1 MHVGPNDKGLFWKE
15 DVLQQIAP
23 MFKDITFKYDVGGS
37 EGTSHVP
44 QKLYSPYFDVGWV
57 DKAWYDPRTKALWV
71 EGDVTDPTVIQKLLR
86 KTSTGKREL
95 NYASMGVLIDPEQI
109 FCRICNKVMAS
120 KERGSCGHERLKQ
133 YGTQIAYAVPG
144 GVVKTLHAA
153 LTNSPAD
160 TEAAIAD
167 VIFQELNTR
176 GGRMVDQVG
185 PNPTAS
191 NSGPKRGNEFTSVQ
205 VKPQTNM
212 PIGTYQRDEA
222 HQTSNSEVGAVP
234 ARSLVT
240 NTSVQAMAEGEAPAT
255 SPVPD
260 EAGMAPGGDAD
271 VQLVDV
277 IKAMA
282 TELSQIRQE
291 LAALK
296 AGQGSE
302 GAPTMGAQSGDG
314 EPGGSPMGSPEV
326 ADIAKKYYKGL
337 VRECADKFVKSGKAK
352 TGREAVLMLQDM
364 SINQLET
371 ISMTLD
377 GLEVPRVSVNRPVPQ
392 TVPEYGAPNNVGSG
406 VKTFA
411 DMTPNERRANFNS
424 NDRWANCWTNPNA
437 VPQQQ

>member
-1 MHVGPNDKGLFWKE
+1 
-15 DVLQQIAP
+15 
-23 MFKDITFKYDVGGS
+23 
-37 EGTSHVP
+37 
-44 QKLYSPYFDVGWV
+44 
-57 DKAWYDPRTKALWV
+57 
-71 EGDVTDPTVIQKLLR
+71 
-86 KTSTGKREL
+86 
-95 NYASMGVLIDPEQI
+95 
-109 FCRICNKVMAS
+109 
-120 KERGSCGHERLKQ
+120 
-133 YGTQIAYAVPG
+133 
-144 GVVKTLHAA
+144 
-153 LTNSPAD
+153 
-160 TEAAIAD
+160 
-167 VIFQELNTR
+167 
-176 GGRMVDQVG
+176 
-185 PNPTAS
+185 
-191 NSGPKRGNEFTSVQ
+191 
-205 VKPQTNM
+205 
-212 PIGTYQRDEA
+212 
-222 HQTSNSEVGAVP
+222 
-234 ARSLVT
+234 
-240 NTSVQAMAEGEAPAT
+240 
-255 SPVPD
+255 
-260 EAGMAPGGDAD
+260 MAPGGDAD

-352 TGREAVLMLQDM
+352 TGREAVMMLQDM